1 MFQRALLT
9 FPAFRQR
16 EQTRMRRTL
25 PPTSALILWMLGIQ
39 RRFVSI
45 WEWLTACPV
54 AGPRPQI
61 SQRLAIRFTPVQ
73 SMDPRPLTACR
84 LSYATTGAMFDQGTR
99 GADLRN
105 FPFSLRKRG

>member
-1 MFQRALLT
+1 
-9 FPAFRQR
+9 
-16 EQTRMRRTL
+16 MRRTL

-84 LSYATTGAMFDQGTR
+84 LSYATTGSMFDQGTR
-99 GADLRN
+99 GGRTPEFSLQPPEEGAIALR
-105 FPFSLRKRG
+105 PFSEVARL